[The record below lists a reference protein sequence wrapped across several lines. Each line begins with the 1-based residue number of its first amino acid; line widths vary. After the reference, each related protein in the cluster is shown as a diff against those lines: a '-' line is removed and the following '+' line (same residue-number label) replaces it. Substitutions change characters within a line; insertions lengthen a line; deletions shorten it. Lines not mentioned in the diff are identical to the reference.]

1 MYRSKSMREHNS
13 IRSVRNRNALA
24 SLPAVVVEFRGTINR
39 MLTVFTVFVVFSL
52 AACGGGGHDSGDCRY
67 NEAWLNGQCSLG
79 FGPDPLPGGIWA
91 GVDSDG
97 GIVFALVTDTGRFHY
112 LDESL
117 NQGSGILVLNPL
129 LSEIYG
135 DFQLVPALGFTLP
148 DGAASAECTMLGDLV
163 QRQAITL
170 TATCTTTAGLE
181 EKVSA
186 ELDYDSLYDRD
197 SSLAAMA
204 GNYDDGTGTVLNI
217 NALGTMFEQST
228 ASGCVL
234 NGRVGI
240 IDSAFN
246 LYDVEFGYSS
256 CNGDDV
262 VLNGTNFVGMA
273 VLDNSSAAEA
283 LIVVATGVVDGA
295 LVSVNLVEERL

>member
-1 MYRSKSMREHNS
+1 MEQQV
-13 IRSVRNRNALA
+13 RSVRC
-24 SLPAVVVEFRGTINR
+24 F
-39 MLTVFTVFVVFSL
+39 
-52 AACGGGGHDSGDCRY
+52 
-67 NEAWLNGQCSLG
+67 
-79 FGPDPLPGGIWA
+79 
-91 GVDSDG
+91 
-97 GIVFALVTDTGRFHY
+97 
-112 LDESL
+112 
-117 NQGSGILVLNPL
+117 
-129 LSEIYG
+129 
-135 DFQLVPALGFTLP
+135 
-148 DGAASAECTMLGDLV
+148 GDLV